1 MIRWKPS
8 FTNDSYD
15 HKHVVSTTQN
25 LQDSEHAK
33 CTITQSSYLL
43 MHVELPEDLCSIKE
57 VLIIEYSVLL
67 FSPSSIFN
75 TTSASMLLVLF
86 SVPCQQR

>member
-1 MIRWKPS
+1 
-8 FTNDSYD
+8 
-15 HKHVVSTTQN
+15 
-25 LQDSEHAK
+25 
-33 CTITQSSYLL
+33 

-75 TTSASMLLVLF
+75 TTSASILLVLF